1 MDSWTLQDG
10 YPVLTVTRD
19 YNDGSTTISQV
30 RKSNIGMKL

>member
-1 MDSWTLQDG
+1 MQDG

-19 YNDGSTTISQV
+19 YDNGSATFSQV